1 MMNKVIYWTL
11 IEIAQ
16 QEEWS
21 ENSFYSSTLKTILG
35 TSVSMTE
42 NEEDIMD
49 MVMFNVFN
57 KWREFYIYR
66 KEFGFFDEIP
76 TLESSDISL
85 ILNRLCMII
94 QNTYSRYIPLIE
106 SYNLYKSN
114 PTAKISSESSSKSRY
129 NDTPQGVQDN
139 ADYYNDGN
147 HATNFTSSFTKTD
160 ADVDDIPTRL
170 DKLYKNWRDIMRD
183 WTNEFKGIFMEVF
196 Q

>member
-1 MMNKVIYWTL
+1 MMNEVIYWTL

-35 TSVSMTE
+35 TSVSITE
-42 NEEDIMD
+42 DEEDIMD

-85 ILNRLCMII
+85 ILNRICMII
-94 QNTYSRYIPLIE
+94 QNTYSRYFRVFYLQPQSRIFLILLQQ
-106 SYNLYKSN
+106 NMQHL
-114 PTAKISSESSSKSRY
+114 T
-129 NDTPQGVQDN
+129 
-139 ADYYNDGN
+139 
-147 HATNFTSSFTKTD
+147 
-160 ADVDDIPTRL
+160 
-170 DKLYKNWRDIMRD
+170 M
-183 WTNEFKGIFMEVF
+183 
-196 Q
+196 